1 MSLLHSFELLF
12 NLKVAFG
19 FCAILWWQVR
29 GKGVWFWCLATF
41 FVLCNLVGS
50 KHLDCGSW
58 RILGFGDGG
67 GDLCLLL
74 AVYTLPRHNPDG
86 LICCAKLLLSGVKL
100 LHATS
105 VHCSWSAWTCI
116 ASHCIDLNHTFA
128 LQYCPA
134 HCLSVHFAKPPLL
147 NIGVEPICESGTF
160 EKLTLT
166 LRKLKWS
173 KPNVSLEKRK
183 YSSGQRWSYRRSSC
197 KT

>member
-1 MSLLHSFELLF
+1 MASTWLRHLVFDVWPHFLF
-12 NLKVAFG
+12 CVTRWLIYTWTVVVGG
-19 FCAILWWQVR
+19 FWV
-29 GKGVWFWCLATF
+29 
-41 FVLCNLVGS
+41 
-50 KHLDCGSW
+50 
-58 RILGFGDGG
+58 FGDGG